1 MLRSFRGSSLWRQFW
16 RYCAVGVAA
25 AALHFAVLVVLV
37 ELFAAVPTF
46 ASATGFCAA
55 VGLNYWLQYRWT
67 FRANGSHGVMFPL
80 FALIA
85 VLALGVN
92 TVVFWACNVVAAQPY
107 LVAQVIATGA
117 VVIINF
123 HLNRRYVFVA
133 EPVAQ

>member
-1 MLRSFRGSSLWRQFW
+1 MSRFFQGSLMWRQFW
-16 RYCAVGVAA
+16 RYCAVGVVA

-55 VGLNYWLQYRWT
+55 VLLNYWLQYRWT
-67 FRANGSHGVMFPL
+67 FRADGSHGIMFPL

-92 TVVFWACNVVAAQPY
+92 TVVFWACNVVATLPY
-107 LVAQVIATGA
+107 LLAQVIATGT
-117 VVIINF
+117 VVVVNF
-123 HLNRRYVFVA
+123 YLNRRFVFVA
-133 EPVAQ
+133 EPATQ